1 MKNKTRIVSI
11 FIAVCIIFSN
21 AAFAHNNGTVVRNNN
36 VIDIKIL
43 EHSVECI
50 EEELDVRGTDIELE
64 LSNMLEY
71 YNDLLLKERG
81 NIEEQEK
88 IKDLIEEI
96 ENQIENHTKYRA
108 VESFRGENND
118 YEVESFRGKNND
130 YEFLLSECIAAVN
143 TYFFSKKY
151 YLSSELLMHAKHNN
165 YLDSE
170 YKPYHGSR
178 VKSSPEFHK
187 IKRSSKT
194 HGKSEFLN
202 HGNTY
207 QRDLYYSIH
216 GFRWYKDDEVITIT
230 DRYDFAL
237 APYNNI
243 AGVAVYMMYKAQQ
256 YGLLVPYKV
265 KIKELY

>member
-1 MKNKTRIVSI
+1 M
-11 FIAVCIIFSN
+11 
-21 AAFAHNNGTVVRNNN
+21 
-36 VIDIKIL
+36 

-118 YEVESFRGKNND
+118 YE
-130 YEFLLSECIAAVN
+130 
-143 TYFFSKKY
+143 
-151 YLSSELLMHAKHNN
+151 
-165 YLDSE
+165 
-170 YKPYHGSR
+170 
-178 VKSSPEFHK
+178 
-187 IKRSSKT
+187 
-194 HGKSEFLN
+194 
-202 HGNTY
+202 
-207 QRDLYYSIH
+207 
-216 GFRWYKDDEVITIT
+216 EVITIT